1 MWIRKKRLH
10 ELMKAAYVQGYNWG
24 FRMGELHAMKQI
36 LRWRRIPESEPMGAV
51 ASEIEEILKRKGF
64 EE

>member
-1 MWIRKKRLH
+1 
-10 ELMKAAYVQGYNWG
+10 
-24 FRMGELHAMKQI
+24 
-36 LRWRRIPESEPMGAV
+36 LRWRRIPESKPMGAV